1 MGTDGV
7 KFTKVDTKNIAIEE
21 EDGREGLVLRAGGD
35 AMLDGEIGEKG
46 FDMGSAKRVGMLESR
61 WCPMEANVAFD
72 PIGVAILGGASQVA
86 KASDVAD
93 LIEKFHGKR
102 LPVGNCR
109 Y

>member
-21 EDGREGLVLRAGGD
+21 EDGRQCLVLRAGGD

-46 FDMGSAKRVGMLESR
+46 FNMGSTKRIGMLKACGSVE
-61 WCPMEANVAFD
+61 EADVTFD
-72 PIGVAILGGASQVA
+72 PVGIAILGGTSQVA
-86 KASDVAD
+86 KASEMAD
-93 LIEKFHGKR
+93 LIEKLHGMR
-102 LPVGNCR
+102 RPVGNCR